1 MLSELARHHAA
12 GVFLSITTLD
22 TELRKVME
30 PRTSPPAA
38 RLAAIR
44 ELAAA
49 GIPVG
54 VNVAPIIPGLTDHEM
69 PAILKAAAEAGA
81 TSAGYTVVRLP
92 YAVAPLFEKWLETH
106 FPDRK
111 EKVLNRLRAMRGG
124 KLYDAQ
130 WGKRFS
136 GEGIFAEQIAQMFEV
151 ARRKA
156 GIQKRQAANFPRRH
170 FVVQA
175 ARNFRYSP
183 DVQTLVEDFLQY
195 LRHERGQSDNTA
207 KTYAA
212 LLGKFTAWAA
222 KQNLTDWKSVE
233 LKHLMAF
240 LQHERARPLADEP
253 EESTKRLSGE
263 SVYLEIAALR
273 AFYKFAENEKFLP
286 ANIAENLSLPRRWK
300 RLPKALSNDEI
311 AKLLAPE
318 TPETPENLCDQA
330 ILELAYASGLRLS
343 ELKNLRLEQL
353 HLDAGFINVIGKGN
367 KERVVPVGKK
377 AVESLNRYIEIGRP
391 KLVTAKS
398 PANVFLTKRGTPFAA
413 VTLWL
418 HIKNRVR
425 RAGVERNITPHMLRH
440 SFATHL
446 LEHGADLRV
455 IQELLGHANISTTE
469 IYTHVTGNRL
479 REIHRKFH
487 PRA

>member
-1 MLSELARHHAA
+1 MNS
-12 GVFLSITTLD
+12 
-22 TELRKVME
+22 
-30 PRTSPPAA
+30 
-38 RLAAIR
+38 
-44 ELAAA
+44 
-49 GIPVG
+49 
-54 VNVAPIIPGLTDHEM
+54 
-69 PAILKAAAEAGA
+69 
-81 TSAGYTVVRLP
+81 
-92 YAVAPLFEKWLETH
+92 
-106 FPDRK
+106 
-111 EKVLNRLRAMRGG
+111 
-124 KLYDAQ
+124 
-130 WGKRFS
+130 
-136 GEGIFAEQIAQMFEV
+136 
-151 ARRKA
+151 
-156 GIQKRQAANFPRRH
+156 
-170 FVVQA
+170 
-175 ARNFRYSP
+175 
-183 DVQTLVEDFLQY
+183 LVEDFLQY

-212 LLGKFTAWAA
+212 LLGKFTAWAQ
-222 KQNLTDWKSVE
+222 KQKLTDWKSVE
-233 LKHLMAF
+233 LKHLMSF
-240 LQHERARPLADEP
+240 LTHERSRNLLPVGRASSRAATNPVQGDDGSRGRSPHQTSA
-253 EESTKRLSGE
+253 KRLSGE

-311 AKLLAPE
+311 KKLLAPE
-318 TPETPENLCDQA
+318 NPETPQSLCDQA

-367 KERVVPVGKK
+367 KERVVPVGRT
-377 AVESLNRYIEIGRP
+377 AVAALNRYLEVGRP
-391 KLVTAKS
+391 KLVTPKS
-398 PANVFLTKRGTPFAA
+398 PANVFLTKRGTPFAS

-425 RAGVERNITPHMLRH
+425 RAGVERNMTPHMLRH

-455 IQELLGHANISTTE
+455 IQELLGHASIGTTE

>member
-1 MLSELARHHAA
+1 M
-12 GVFLSITTLD
+12 
-22 TELRKVME
+22 
-30 PRTSPPAA
+30 
-38 RLAAIR
+38 
-44 ELAAA
+44 
-49 GIPVG
+49 
-54 VNVAPIIPGLTDHEM
+54 NV
-69 PAILKAAAEAGA
+69 
-81 TSAGYTVVRLP
+81 
-92 YAVAPLFEKWLETH
+92 
-106 FPDRK
+106 
-111 EKVLNRLRAMRGG
+111 
-124 KLYDAQ
+124 
-130 WGKRFS
+130 
-136 GEGIFAEQIAQMFEV
+136 
-151 ARRKA
+151 
-156 GIQKRQAANFPRRH
+156 
-170 FVVQA
+170 
-175 ARNFRYSP
+175 
-183 DVQTLVEDFLQY
+183 LVEDFLQY

-207 KTYAA
+207 KTYAG

-222 KQNLTDWKSVE
+222 GQSLTAWNQVE

-240 LQHERARPLADEP
+240 LQHERSRNVLPTGRGAASRVTADAAK
-253 EESTKRLSGE
+253 SSKRLSGE

-273 AFYKFAENEKFLP
+273 AFYKFAESEKMLP
-286 ANIAENLSLPRRWK
+286 TNPAENLSLPRRWK

-311 AKLLAPE
+311 KQLLKPEQPE
-318 TPETPENLCDQA
+318 TPQSLCDQA

-353 HLDAGFINVIGKGN
+353 HLDAGFVNVIGKGN
-367 KERVVPVGKK
+367 KERVVPVGRT
-377 AVESLNRYIEIGRP
+377 AVAALNRFIEAGRP
-391 KLVTAKS
+391 KLVTPKS
-398 PANVFLTKRGTPFAA
+398 PANVFLTQRGTPFAA

-425 RAGVERNITPHMLRH
+425 RAGVERNMTPHMLRH